1 MNSQADFERQIR
13 EFPGLEHAHNFSSF
27 EMWAHNIAQLWNRLS
42 PYDHTMQVSCP
53 RYVQM
58 LHQLL
63 QARTMAKTDKIV
75 WRELKDGLNIS
86 SEWAATPD
94 IPTFMSLLINF
105 ARAQLSALAEED
117 EINQKKY
124 NKRPAT
130 AAFTEHADKRQ
141 RFGNLGAQGAASVN
155 GGPATTNCS
164 SPSCSFCGR
173 HHSLDQCR
181 GVQNLIAQHQQKQL
195 DRAGPT
201 MAFGMLFGC
210 PCANA
215 EV

>member
-1 MNSQADFERQIR
+1 MNSQADFEGQIR
-13 EFPGLEHAHNFSSF
+13 EFSGLEHAHNFSSF
-27 EMWAHNIAQLWNRLS
+27 EMWTHNITQLWNLLS
-42 PYDHTMQVSCP
+42 PYNHTMQVPC
-53 RYVQM
+53 RHYVHI
-58 LHQLL
+58 LHQHL
-63 QARTMAKTDKIV
+63 QARIMAKTDKIV
-75 WRELKDGLNIS
+75 GCELKDGLNIS
-86 SEWAATPD
+86 SEWAATPY

-141 RFGNLGAQGAASVN
+141 RFANWGAQVAASVN
-155 GGPATTNCS
+155 GGPATTNGS